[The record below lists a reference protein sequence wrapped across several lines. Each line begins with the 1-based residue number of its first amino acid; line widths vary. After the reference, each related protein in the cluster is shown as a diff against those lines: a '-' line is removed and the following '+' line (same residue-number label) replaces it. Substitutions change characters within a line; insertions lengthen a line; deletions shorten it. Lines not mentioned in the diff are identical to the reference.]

1 MLNHRRIV
9 LWAAL
14 SLSVGGCRLMNGAES
29 GQLPALTS
37 EQWREDLRQFATEL
51 PRRHANAFHATPRDQ
66 FERAVAQLD
75 ADIPS
80 LLPHQIVVRLLQI
93 TAAVGDLHT
102 HVQLPQALPRYP
114 LTLFWFGSDLRIV
127 RAAPAYEA
135 ALGGSVVAIDGMP
148 IAEVQQRILSV
159 CSRAENEWHVLGASS
174 RYLTFAAV
182 LHSLGVVKQPG
193 RASFTFR
200 TDEGREDS
208 VEVEPI
214 VPSSALESQMRGSAA
229 SEPLFRQRPD
239 EPFWFTYLENSQT
252 IYVSFR
258 RYDSLADH
266 VRKLFQLVDTRST
279 RRLIIDMRQNAG
291 GDYTKVRETLIPAI
305 KRRSAINARGSLF
318 VVTGRRTLSAAMN
331 SAADLRR
338 DTNAILVG
346 EPPGERP
353 NSYQE
358 GDDFRLRRSGVVV
371 SYSTRYYKFADQD
384 VPAIMPDQRIDPT
397 WPEYKAGRDA
407 VLEWILG
414 ARPQ

>member
-1 MLNHRRIV
+1 MS
-9 LWAAL
+9 AAL
-14 SLSVGGCRLMNGAES
+14 SLLVGACGVMS
-29 GQLPALTS
+29 GEGDQLPALTS
-37 EQWREDLRQFATEL
+37 EQWRDDLRQFAREL

-80 LLPHQIVVRLLQI
+80 LLPHQVVVRLLQI

-102 HVQLPQALPRYP
+102 HVQLPQGLPRFP
-114 LTLFWFGSDLRIV
+114 LTLSWFGSDLRIA
-127 RAAPAYEA
+127 RAAPVYKA

-159 CSRAENEWHVLGASS
+159 CSRAENEWYVLGASP
-174 RYLTFAAV
+174 RYMTIAAV
-182 LHSLGVVKQPG
+182 LHSLGVVKDPG

-208 VEVEPI
+208 VEVEAI
-214 VPSSALESQMRGSAA
+214 VPSPAMESEMLGPAA
-229 SEPLFRQRPD
+229 SEPLFRQRPH
-239 EPFWFTYLENSQT
+239 EPFWFTYLEDSQT
-252 IYVSFR
+252 VYVSFR

-266 VRKLFQLVDTRST
+266 VRKLFHLVDSRPT
-279 RRLIIDMRQNAG
+279 RRLVIDLRQNSG

-305 KRRSAINARGSLF
+305 RQRPAINARGRLF
-318 VVTGRRTLSAAMN
+318 VVTGRWTLSAAMN

-338 DTNAILVG
+338 DTNATLVG

-358 GDDFRLRRSGVVV
+358 GDDFRLRHSRVVV

-384 VPAIMPDQRIDPT
+384 EPAIMPDQRIDPT

-407 VLEWILG
+407 VMEWILSAAG
-414 ARPQ
+414 PAPPRENR